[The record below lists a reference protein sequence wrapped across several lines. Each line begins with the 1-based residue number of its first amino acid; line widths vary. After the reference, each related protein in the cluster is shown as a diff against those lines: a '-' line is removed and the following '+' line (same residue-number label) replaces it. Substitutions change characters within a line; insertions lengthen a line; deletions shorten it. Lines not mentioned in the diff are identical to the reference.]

1 MNFSKIF
8 GSDVRW
14 ALGVHLWPIGPPDV
28 RKLDSSFRRRLPG
41 DRDLDVGLPAR
52 ATGDFAVGTFDL

>member
-8 GSDVRW
+8 GSDVCW
-14 ALGVHLWPIGPPDV
+14 ALGDHLISPPDV